1 MFSVIIPNYNKGRY
15 VEHTLKSIIS
25 QSFLDWECII
35 IDDFSS
41 DNSIEIINEII
52 KNDLRFKLII
62 NNQNRGANYC
72 RNLGLK
78 FSSKKFVL
86 FIDSDDLLTI
96 DCFKN
101 RLQLISFNNSLDFYV
116 FAVGTFE
123 IEIGDKNSYWDNF
136 RGNLLNRFLSHDL
149 PWTISSVIW
158 EKKHLKSI
166 GGFNE
171 SYKRLQDVELHTRA
185 LLNHNLNY
193 KLFPESIIDFFYRT
207 DSNKIE
213 NYSTFCNNEIDSK
226 IKFTKEF
233 INLIESKKKKYLIGT
248 LFSCLN
254 SPFNF
259 YQKGQLNKNELN
271 LILKKIFQHFQDYN
285 MNKMTMVILNF
296 YIYIRMKKIYFKGL
310 NKITLKLA
318 RIYWEL

>member
-25 QSFLDWECII
+25 QSFLDWEAII

-41 DNSIEIINEII
+41 DNSIEIIKKII
-52 KNDLRFKLII
+52 KNDLRFRFII
-62 NNQNRGANYC
+62 NKQNKGANYC
-72 RNLGLK
+72 RNLGLE

-96 DCFKN
+96 NCFKN
-101 RLQLISFNNSLDFYV
+101 RFQLISSNNSLDFYV
-116 FAVGTFE
+116 FAVGIFE
-123 IEIGDKNSYWDNF
+123 IKIGDKSNNWDNF

-158 EKKHLKSI
+158 GKKYLKSL

-185 LLNHNLNY
+185 LINNKSNY
-193 KLFPESIIDFFYRT
+193 QLFPESTIDFFYRT

-213 NYSTFCNNEIDSK
+213 NYFNFCKNEIDSK
-226 IKFTKEF
+226 IKFTREF
-233 INLIESKKKKYLIGT
+233 INVIEIKKKKNLIGT
-248 LFSCLN
+248 LFSCFN
-254 SPFNF
+254 SPLNF
-259 YQKGQLNKNELN
+259 YQNGQLNKNELN
-271 LILKKIFQHFQDYN
+271 FILKKIFQHFQDFN
-285 MNKMTMVILNF
+285 MNKMTRVILKF
-296 YIYIRMKKIYFKGL
+296 YIYIRKKKIYFKGL

-318 RIYWEL
+318 RFYWEL